1 LELKYKFDK
10 IGFGKLS
17 KIFNTNVNDVYF
29 DAPILGEY
37 DFVGLEFSFFFK
49 DFKFI
54 SQIGGNNLNAPI
66 IDVALKH
73 SSRKGEYTFFY
84 LFAGRDNN
92 FNINMHSLGLDLY
105 HDFSVL
111 SLYESITYQY
121 LPSGTRNQ
129 QRENLVSL
137 TELIVQPVISFEF
150 GTNYLFSRYDWNQL
164 KTWQSQ
170 SFMNYDYKEISIY
183 SSYLYKNWENFF
195 NRTINQILFF
205 NVTPQ
210 FKIGLNSSYFIPS
223 EGDDY
228 YQIGFQVNFHEENN

>member
-150 GTNYLFSRYDWNQL
+150 GTNYLFSRYD
-164 KTWQSQ
+164 
-170 SFMNYDYKEISIY
+170 
-183 SSYLYKNWENFF
+183 
-195 NRTINQILFF
+195 
-205 NVTPQ
+205 
-210 FKIGLNSSYFIPS
+210 
-223 EGDDY
+223 
-228 YQIGFQVNFHEENN
+228 